1 MMQIEHWKKALFL
14 VQTIIERVKEQLFS
28 TLRSTTQS
36 KLSTITYRKRSILF
50 YDLGYHSFQVTHD
63 ISERINQ
70 VIYNDELLWWS
81 RSRKEWYPPGGY
93 YPGASYGLQ
102 QQAALAHGHPQ
113 AAGMTP
119 GLAQHPGLAPGHGQQ
134 TTVPSYG
141 TPVSSHSYTGYTGMA
156 PGQSIYTTT
165 GYSIP
170 QGYPSAMNGSAGL
183 TSMGAF
189 YSTPHMSALPYST
202 LQPIPQATPSIPS
215 VASLPSV
222 PAVPHIPSI
231 QQTQSGYPA
240 SHRQHQLSSAY
251 LSEQA
256 AKQAGYPIGSNP
268 MMHPGMSSA
277 SVPGMPWIPSR
288 WCSPRNGLSQP
299 VVNERLR
306 RNAWCQSGTSYRPA
320 IWTKILNMLTLVKDY
335 CNYKCK
341 SNAQFI

>member
-1 MMQIEHWKKALFL
+1 MNYYGGPGAEK
-14 VQTIIERVKEQLFS
+14 S
-28 TLRSTTQS
+28 
-36 KLSTITYRKRSILF
+36 
-50 YDLGYHSFQVTHD
+50 G
-63 ISERINQ
+63 IS
-70 VIYNDELLWWS
+70 
-81 RSRKEWYPPGGY
+81 PGGY

-141 TPVSSHSYTGYTGMA
+141 TPVSTHSYTGYTGMA

-277 SVPGMPWIPSR
+277 SVPGMPHGYPAGGAVPGMGYPNPSLTNAYAGMPGVR
-288 WCSPRNGLSQP
+288 VAPHTGQPYGPR
-299 VVNERLR
+299 
-306 RNAWCQSGTSYRPA
+306 Y
-320 IWTKILNMLTLVKDY
+320 
-335 CNYKCK
+335 
-341 SNAQFI
+341 